1 MYLDKHIHMDVDII
15 VSFVLQSGQVSEG
28 VHHLTVSFIKKKL
41 IKSHFSVELY

>member
-28 VHHLTVSFIKKKL
+28 VHHLTVSFIKKML
-41 IKSHFSVELY
+41 I